1 MFGNLFN
8 NKSNTS
14 LILLF
19 LSLVIL
25 DQVTKSLVINNFD
38 LYDSIVILPSVNLT
52 FVVNYGFAFGLLNN
66 PSLNQIFVSAV
77 IFLIIIYFVG
87 VTFPN
92 AIKQKTNSFVN
103 YWSSLNRMLDN
114 EKNRRVLLLD
124 GLIEINE
131 T

>member
-77 IFLIIIYFVG
+77 IFLIILV
-87 VTFPN
+87 V
-92 AIKQKTNSFVN
+92 S
-103 YWSSLNRMLDN
+103 
-114 EKNRRVLLLD
+114 
-124 GLIEINE
+124 
-131 T
+131 